1 MQDPQIC
8 FIMGLLQDFAELLD
22 AKVADGYS
30 ADIQLN
36 NPCLRQGLKEGI
48 QWCMAHLEPL
58 DRENFDGLML
68 LDKLD
73 QDSQRV
79 VSQLHISIQIQS
91 LDLEILILRIL
102 ALNYYSL

>member
-48 QWCMAHLEPL
+48 Q
-58 DRENFDGLML
+58 
-68 LDKLD
+68 
-73 QDSQRV
+73 
-79 VSQLHISIQIQS
+79 
-91 LDLEILILRIL
+91 
-102 ALNYYSL
+102 